1 MSEGFACK
9 ADHMDQGRDL
19 ILRNAGHVGSMAEYT
34 AGLRPSSGAFSPIAS
49 NFEQAYV
56 KTVDTQIAVL
66 SQMRDKLTTVSRA
79 VEACKV
85 AYVAADDANAQLID
99 ELLSEL
105 NMIKI
110 DLRIN

>member
-9 ADHMDQGRDL
+9 ADDLNLGQGA
-19 ILRNAGHVGSMAEYT
+19 IQRNANHVGRMAEYGT
-34 AGLRPSSGAFSPIAS
+34 GLRPSSGAFSPIAS

-56 KTVDTQIAVL
+56 KTVETQITVL
-66 SQMRDKLTTVSRA
+66 GQMREKLTAVSQAVDACRA
-79 VEACKV
+79 

-105 NMIKI
+105 NRVKI
-110 DLRIN
+110 DLGIN

>member
-9 ADHMDQGRDL
+9 TNDL
-19 ILRNAGHVGSMAEYT
+19 NLGQEAILRNANHVGRMAEYG

-49 NFEQAYV
+49 NFEGAYV
-56 KTVDTQIAVL
+56 KTVETQIVVL
-66 SQMRDKLTTVSRA
+66 GQMREKLTIVSQA
-79 VEACKV
+79 VEACKA
-85 AYVAADDANAQLID
+85 AYVAADEANAQLID

-110 DLRIN
+110 DLGIH